1 MAEAH
6 YKRDDVFGLSR
17 DTPLNYVARPRVDEN
32 FLRNLK
38 SQKHVVL
45 YGGSKQGK
53 TCLRKH
59 CLKPEDYILI
69 QCINNLDISNLN
81 SSILKRAGFEITQSQ
96 TKSASGKI
104 KANAKFNA
112 ALAGLSIEAGGEKGN
127 EKQITTTT
135 APLEIDLDDV
145 NDIINSLKSIEFK
158 KIIVLE
164 DFHYLPAETQKDFA
178 FSLKAFHEISDYCFV
193 IVGVWLEDNRLIVYN
208 GDLTGRVI
216 SVNADI
222 WEPDELRE
230 IIQHGGALLGITF
243 DSTFTE
249 QLIEHCKD
257 SVYIVQEACRRVCQ
271 QQNIEETLDAPQ
283 EIGNN
288 VNASE
293 LVKEIVNEQSA
304 RYSSFL
310 TAFSDGFQDTE
321 LEMYKWLLFPIL
333 TSSVEELEQGI
344 LYRKIRQSLIENHPK
359 RSSLNPGNITQA
371 LQSASSLQ
379 VKKDIKP
386 IIIDY
391 DQTNK
396 KINIV
401 DKGFLVWLAHQN
413 TKELLEDI
421 GLPSKN

>member
-17 DTPLNYVARPRVDEN
+17 DVPLNYVSRKGADES
-32 FLRNLK
+32 FLSNLK

-59 CLKPEDYILI
+59 CLPADQYILV
-69 QCINNLDISNLN
+69 QCINGLDIANLN
-81 SSILKRAGFEITQSQ
+81 ASILKRAGFEITQSQ
-96 TKSASGKI
+96 TKTATGKN
-104 KANAKFNA
+104 KVNA
-112 ALAGLSIEAGGEKGN
+112 AFKAKALGVGIELGGEK
-127 EKQITTTT
+127 ESEAQLAVVT

-145 NDIINSLKSIEFK
+145 NDVIQALQSINFDRV
-158 KIIVLE
+158 IVLE
-164 DFHYLPAETQKDFA
+164 DFHYLPTETQRDFA
-178 FSLKAFHEISDYCFV
+178 FSLKAFHEISQYCFV

-222 WEPDELRE
+222 WHEGELHE
-230 IIQHGGALLGITF
+230 VIAHGGALLGITF
-243 DSTFTE
+243 DQAFSNE
-249 QLIEHCKD
+249 LVKSCKD

-271 QQNIEETLDAPQ
+271 KHGIEETLDTVR
-283 EIGNN
+283 EIGKGE
-288 VNASE
+288 VVPQ
-293 LVKEIVNEQSA
+293 LVKQIVDEQSA
-304 RYSSFL
+304 RYTSFL

-321 LEMYKWLLFPIL
+321 LEMYKWLLYPIL
-333 TSSVEELEQGI
+333 TSSIEDLEQGI
-344 LYRKIRQSLIENHPK
+344 LYRKIRQVLSENHPK
-359 RSSLNPGNITQA
+359 GSSLNPGNITQA

-379 VKKDIKP
+379 VKRDIKP

-396 KINIV
+396 KLNIV
-401 DKGFLVWLAHQN
+401 DKGFLVWLAHQDIEEIL
-413 TKELLEDI
+413 TDI
-421 GLPSKN
+421 GYKAPN